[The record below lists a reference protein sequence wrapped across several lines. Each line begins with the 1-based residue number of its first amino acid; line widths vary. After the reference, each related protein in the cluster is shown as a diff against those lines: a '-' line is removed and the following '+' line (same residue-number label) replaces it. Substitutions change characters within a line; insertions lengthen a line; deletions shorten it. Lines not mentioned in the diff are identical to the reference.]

1 MPVAR
6 RCSSVNWATAIA
18 ARTTNTMRTTRRRRK
33 RSLVRVD
40 RETWETAGVMEANL
54 PVATPEAGPSPRPSF
69 PFANWGPG
77 AAVIGLFVALSAQS
91 VFAGVAVAIENPV
104 GEEELSTAA
113 SVVLQTIGAIFF
125 IVVPLVIAM
134 RERVP
139 WRLALQRLGLRR
151 FERSAWVYMAASI
164 GVYLVFV
171 AAYVA
176 LVGEPDQEDIAEAFG
191 SLPFQIFLIAIAA
204 PISEEIF
211 FRGMMFGGLRR
222 RMPMLVAAFLSAA
235 VFGLLHAFTGLSA
248 VPPLI
253 AFGFILAVLY
263 EKTGSIVPCI
273 LLHMLNNSVA
283 LLAQ

>member
-1 MPVAR
+1 M
-6 RCSSVNWATAIA
+6 NF
-18 ARTTNTMRTTRRRRK
+18 RK
-33 RSLVRVD
+33 STS
-40 RETWETAGVMEANL
+40 REEGHPA
-54 PVATPEAGPSPRPSF
+54 PF
-69 PFANWGPG
+69 PYSTWGPG

-91 VFAGVAVAIENPV
+91 VFAGIAVAIENPV
-104 GEEELSTAA
+104 GDEELGTTA
-113 SVVLQTIGAIFF
+113 SVVLQTIGAIVF
-125 IVVPLVIAM
+125 VAVPIVIASM
-134 RERVP
+134 SRIP
-139 WRLALQRLGLRR
+139 WREALLRLGLRR
-151 FERSAWVYMAASI
+151 FERSAWIAMAASI

-191 SLPFQIFLIAIAA
+191 SLPFQIFLVAIAA

-211 FRGMMFGGLRR
+211 FRGMMFGGMRR

-263 EKTGSIVPCI
+263 EKTGSIVPGI

>member
-1 MPVAR
+1 M
-6 RCSSVNWATAIA
+6 
-18 ARTTNTMRTTRRRRK
+18 
-33 RSLVRVD
+33 
-40 RETWETAGVMEANL
+40 
-54 PVATPEAGPSPRPSF
+54 
-69 PFANWGPG
+69 
-77 AAVIGLFVALSAQS
+77 
-91 VFAGVAVAIENPV
+91 
-104 GEEELSTAA
+104 A

-125 IVVPLVIAM
+125 VVVPLVIAM

-139 WRLALQRLGLRR
+139 LRLALRRLGLRR
-151 FERSAWVYMAASI
+151 FERSAWIYMAASI
-164 GVYLVFV
+164 GVYLVFA

-191 SLPFQIFLIAIAA
+191 SLPFQIFLVAIAA

-211 FRGMMFGGLRR
+211 FRGMMFGGMRR
-222 RMPMLVAAFLSAA
+222 RMPMLAAAFLSAA

-263 EKTGSIVPCI
+263 EKTGSIVPGI